1 MSSQLKADVLPWP
14 SAVELHKMLT
24 IEQVAELTTLSPDSI
39 KRHHADKIRQLGPR
53 RQGIRLG
60 DALAIGTPTA
70 ET

>member
-39 KRHHADKIRQLGPR
+39 KRHHADKI
-53 RQGIRLG
+53 
-60 DALAIGTPTA
+60 
-70 ET
+70 

>member
-1 MSSQLKADVLPWP
+1 
-14 SAVELHKMLT
+14 MLT